1 MESCTT
7 HLEPDRLPDPL
18 HGGAV
23 ERLPTR
29 VWRLRQPLEE
39 RLVERGQAR
48 LVGVAVH
55 HDVQDAAR
63 HDLSGG
69 KGGKMKRYDTQ
80 DIKV

>member
-23 ERLPTR
+23 ERLPAR
-29 VWRLRQPLEE
+29 VGRLRQPLEE

-55 HDVQDAAR
+55 HDVHDAAR
-63 HDLSGG
+63 LDLSRRTGEV
-69 KGGKMKRYDTQ
+69 KKNTK
-80 DIKV
+80 